1 MGARQKDVDRQRDK
15 KKSQIV
21 DNKGS
26 NANVY
31 KRNLKAKDNKKRC
44 YTCGSSEHQKRDC
57 PDRENQGSFQI
68 WSQERVVFIVKA
80 SGT

>member
-26 NANVY
+26 NADVY
-31 KRNLKAKDNKKRC
+31 KGNFKTKDNKKRC
-44 YTCGSSEHQKRDC
+44 YTCGSSEHLKRDC
-57 PDRENQGSFQI
+57 LDREKHGEVSNMVAVIGGARR
-68 WSQERVVFIVKA
+68 EGK
-80 SGT
+80 